1 MFLNCAWEKEDFKN
15 NNAFP
20 LCDFFGHGGHDIF
33 NFGRPFL
40 GHLYYTFSL
49 SESMAEIPVLPIQ
62 HQTLSSQSI
71 NLNHS
76 SKYRCFLKKYIN
88 LTFFTP
94 KLPSLGMGG
103 GVMKFTIFCPLTL
116 YMLIHTKFGQDYP
129 SSC

>member
-40 GHLYYTFSL
+40 GHLYYTLSL

-103 GVMKFTIFCPLTL
+103 G
-116 YMLIHTKFGQDYP
+116 G
-129 SSC
+129 S